1 MSGAMFPAPAAAPPD
16 QSSQGFWGSL
26 VPQYLASKGLQGQY
40 LGNLAQ
46 SLATLPERATQAAGS
61 LQYGGSYDP
70 GPALESAG
78 LVMGGTSFGAPSGAF
93 GAGPIRAYHG
103 SPYDF
108 ERFDIN
114 RIGTGEGA
122 QAYGHG
128 LYFAENPS
136 VAQTYKEAGRGGT
149 PMDWTVAGGNPD
161 WRVPSW
167 AASKATAGGPK
178 SQGAAD
184 VLADFRQR
192 VAEKEAN
199 DPEFFNLEGLRNIRD
214 ALEAYTKGNVEL
226 KKPGHMYEVNIRAD
240 PEQFLNWD
248 VPLLQQP
255 RAVQQLVRD
264 IPQSESGK
272 SAYNALALANQRP
285 QSFGGPL
292 TGYTE
297 MRPNDALASAA
308 LREAG
313 IPGIRY
319 LDQGSRAGGAGTS
332 NYVLF
337 RDDIIDILR
346 KYGLAGG
353 MAGSALPYAFA
364 PSNAELNQ

>member
-1 MSGAMFPAPAAAPPD
+1 
-16 QSSQGFWGSL
+16 
-26 VPQYLASKGLQGQY
+26 
-40 LGNLAQ
+40 
-46 SLATLPERATQAAGS
+46 
-61 LQYGGSYDP
+61 
-70 GPALESAG
+70 
-78 LVMGGTSFGAPSGAF
+78 MGGTSFGAPSGAI

-108 ERFDIN
+108 EKFDIN

-128 LYFAENPS
+128 LYFAENPA
-136 VAQTYKEAGRGGT
+136 VAQSYKEAGRGGS

-167 AASKATAGGPK
+167 AASRATAGGPK

-199 DPEFFNLEGLRNIRD
+199 DPQFFNLEGLRNIRD
-214 ALEAYTKGNVEL
+214 ALEAYTKGKVEL

-240 PEQFLNWD
+240 PEQFLQWD
-248 VPLLQQP
+248 VPLSQQSP
-255 RAVQQLVRD
+255 EVQS
-264 IPQSESGK
+264 I
-272 SAYNALALANQRP
+272 LANP
-285 QSFGGPL
+285 AKLGLKAAGPL
-292 TGYTE
+292 GERGWYGYTDPQG
-297 MRPNDALASAA
+297 RLIGSAKTGGVPA
-308 LREAG
+308 QPFNPAELGQSLYKGAGTWKPEEATSILREAG

-319 LDQGSRAGGAGTS
+319 LDQGSRGGGAGTS

-364 PSNAELNQ
+364 PSSAELNQ